1 MIIDNHVHVGWFT
14 DGYHT
19 PKEVWNS
26 AMAAGVNGM
35 AVASTSTCAELY
47 KDVCR
52 ELRELKRLG
61 GSQIHPILWLTPRMM
76 KVKYALP
83 YMLHSKIRWQGVKIH
98 SEAHP
103 EWVHNIQLM
112 NKALN
117 VARSLDV
124 PVIIHTGNFDC
135 SHAGLFKNA
144 IAENTDLTFVLAHG
158 RPINETIDILN
169 SNDNVYVDTAFMPM
183 ADLKE
188 LVAEGLSDR
197 ILFGTDA
204 PINKVFYNNLSTS
217 DYIIERIKETQMTLG
232 NDAETVF
239 SRCIYR

>member
-239 SRCIYR
+239 SRCIYQ

>member
-19 PKEVWNS
+19 PKEVWDS
-26 AMAAGVNGM
+26 AMAAGINGM

-52 ELRELKRLG
+52 ELRELIKLG
-61 GSQIHPILWLTPRMM
+61 GDKVHPILWLTPRML

-83 YMLHSKIRWQGVKIH
+83 YMLHSRIMWQGVKIH

-103 EWVHNIQLM
+103 EWVHNTQLL

-124 PVIIHTGNFDC
+124 PVLIHTGNYDC
-135 SHAGLFKNA
+135 SHAGLFKNT

-217 DYIIERIKETQMTLG
+217 DYIIERIKETQMILG

-239 SRCIYR
+239 SRCIYQ